1 LSAAARTGVR
11 GQHNKS
17 MQMLMPAL
25 LVRGEYRML
34 ADSRAHGANE
44 YVPVQQ
50 VIDAC
55 KVYASLMD
63 CCGELAENE

>member
-1 LSAAARTGVR
+1 
-11 GQHNKS
+11 
-17 MQMLMPAL
+17 
-25 LVRGEYRML
+25 ML